1 MGVCVTTIS
10 RSCMLGVTMT
20 ASLCSDFVLYPLSF
34 ARYSQYHPPK
44 RLSPIVMTVTYNVK
58 NVINSYL

>member
-1 MGVCVTTIS
+1 
-10 RSCMLGVTMT
+10 MLGVTMT